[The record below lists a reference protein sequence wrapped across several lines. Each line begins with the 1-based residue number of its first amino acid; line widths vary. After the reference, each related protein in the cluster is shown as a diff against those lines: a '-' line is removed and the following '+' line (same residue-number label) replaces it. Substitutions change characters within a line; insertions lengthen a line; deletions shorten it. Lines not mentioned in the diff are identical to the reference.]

1 MKLDITLPETDLRA
15 RNHLRYIIFCHKFH
29 NISIVDLCNKSG
41 LHYQQFKRAIKGES
55 SYRSQTSVGQRL
67 VDSLPWNVTEKMI
80 QESLSLMDAIAEKL
94 REFDKLQKTE
104 KLQGGDSHE

>member
-1 MKLDITLPETDLRA
+1 M
-15 RNHLRYIIFCHKFH
+15 
-29 NISIVDLCNKSG
+29 
-41 LHYQQFKRAIKGES
+41 
-55 SYRSQTSVGQRL
+55 
-67 VDSLPWNVTEKMI
+67 PWNVTEKMI